1 MKICLNCQQ
10 TYTDDVVFC
19 ARDGSRLA
27 NQAPQHEEVLAAGLA
42 RRFSIVRQLGE
53 GGMGTVFL
61 ARQVGVGNRLVAL
74 KVLNRKLLDDPEFLQ
89 RFQAEAGSTGAIH
102 HPNVVTIHESGQA
115 DDGTPYIAMEFLD
128 GESLRDVLKKVGT
141 LSINEC
147 GDILMQAA
155 RGLNAAHRLG
165 IIHRDLKPDNIY
177 LTRGDEGEPVVKVLD
192 FGIAKLREATT
203 HTLTGMVL
211 GTPPYMSCDQAS
223 GMPSDEL
230 DARSD
235 IYSLGVVT
243 YEMLCGRVPFYSTT
257 PLGYVHKH
265 MLEAPPSFSTV
276 DPHLAIPPEVEAV
289 VMKSLKKKREERYT
303 SALEFARAFMAAA
316 HPGMAPTTSS
326 MDVQTPTPGSGAVRV
341 DTPAPQLPTGAPA
354 VRTHPPLPDTDRV
367 PQDPVAEPPSWFAG
381 APPASDGPGEF
392 QTPIARLP
400 GGMGGQGGA
409 PPYAT
414 GTGASAMGRGP
425 AAPMPWPAAADV
437 AVQTPPAAL
446 PSNPVT
452 PVAQLPVHP
461 PGMAPSYPPP
471 AVQPPQPPP
480 SKGLNPVVYAV
491 LGVILLLAIGGG
503 IWVFTRPKPEPNPKP
518 NSNPS
523 GQTTTTGG
531 STTTQEGQN
540 TPDRMVSIPAGTFMM
555 GRNNATDPEETP
567 AHSVTVAAFQMDRR
581 PVTNARY
588 AQYVNSSGHAAPSGW
603 VNGAPPQGQE
613 DWPATGVAWDEAAA
627 YCSALGFRLPTEAE
641 WEYGA
646 RGTDGRLYPWGN
658 TFSPA
663 LTNSAEANLDHP
675 EEVGAHRDDAS
686 PFQLL
691 DMSGNVWQ
699 WTADAYAPY
708 PGHRATFAIPADAKA
723 IRGGSYKSD
732 KLHVTT
738 TTRNLDHASSR
749 STTIGFRCAK

>member
-42 RRFSIVRQLGE
+42 RRFSIVRHLGE

-141 LSINEC
+141 LSVSEC
-147 GDILMQAA
+147 GEILMQAA

-211 GTPPYMSCDQAS
+211 GTPPYMSSDQAS
-223 GMPSDEL
+223 GMPSGEL

-235 IYSLGVVT
+235 IYSLGVVV

-265 MLEAPPSFSTV
+265 MLEGPPPFSAI
-276 DPHLAIPPEVEAV
+276 DPHLDIPPEVEAV
-289 VMKSLKKKREERYT
+289 VMKALKKKREERYT
-303 SALEFARAFMAAA
+303 SALEFARAYMAAA
-316 HPGMAPTTSS
+316 HPGAAPFTAST
-326 MDVQTPTPGSGAVRV
+326 DVQASSSASGGVRV
-341 DTPAPQLPTGAPA
+341 DTPAAQLPVGGPA
-354 VRTHPPLPDTDRV
+354 VRTPPPLSPTGRV
-367 PQDPVAEPPSWFAG
+367 PQPEPAEPASWLPNGPS
-381 APPASDGPGEF
+381 ASDGSGEF
-392 QTPIARLP
+392 LTPIARLP
-400 GGMGGQGGA
+400 GGAGGY
-409 PPYAT
+409 PPPAMDS
-414 GTGASAMGRGP
+414 GASASGRGP
-425 AAPMPWPAAADV
+425 VAPAPWPPNAEV

-446 PSNPVT
+446 PSYPVNA
-452 PVAQLPVHP
+452 PVAQLPAT
-461 PGMAPSYPPP
+461 APSQP
-471 AVQPPQPPP
+471 AVRPPQPPP
-480 SKGLNPVVYAV
+480 SKGLNPVIYAV

-581 PVTNARY
+581 PVTNDRY
-588 AQYVNSSGHAAPSGW
+588 AQYVKSSGHAAPNGW
-603 VNGAPPQGQE
+603 VNGAPPEGE
-613 DWPATGVAWDEAAA
+613 KDWPVTGVSWDEAAA
-627 YCSALGFRLPTEAE
+627 YCSSLGLRLPTEAE

-658 TFSPA
+658 VFSPA
-663 LTNSAEANLDHP
+663 LTNSSEAALGHP

-686 PFQLL
+686 PFGLL

-708 PGHRATFAIPADAKA
+708 PGHRPTFKIPADAKA

-738 TTRNLDHASSR
+738 TTRNLDHASSQ
-749 STTIGFRCAK
+749 SNTIGFRCAK